1 MHSYHIPPNIDQS
14 GFFLYGMVRTRNG
27 IEAAAAGFLMYQLA
41 SHIFAFLPYTFML
54 TISIMLTGATA
65 IFFAFGMDDKSVLT
79 AIIDRY
85 KFSKRKS
92 KVTLGVPLPQA
103 TEEKKVFLRKSKKGE
118 KHDLS
123 I

>member
-14 GFFLYGMVRTRNG
+14 GYILYGMVRTRNG

-41 SHIFAFLPYTFML
+41 SHLFAFLPYTFML

-118 KHDLS
+118 KQ
-123 I
+123 